1 MNMAEHARDKD
12 SESKGLLSSECNVEG
27 RVFEIDLL
35 TLTNGCFASIS
46 EGKSARM
53 GAITVAIKSGEKFT
67 SSALIPESK
76 GAIFAGMVGEMLAV
90 KLHGIAV
97 ISLYL
102 REELDTS
109 SMKTLINEVRNLLNR
124 D

>member
-1 MNMAEHARDKD
+1 MPEDAKNKD
-12 SESKGLLSSECNVEG
+12 SGPKRFLSSECNVEG
-27 RVFEIDLL
+27 RVFNIDLL
-35 TLTNGCFASIS
+35 MLSKGCFASIS
-46 EGKSARM
+46 EGKSSRM
-53 GAITVAIKSGEKFT
+53 GAITVAIKSGERFT

-76 GAIFAGMVGEMLAV
+76 GIIFAGMVGEMLADR
-90 KLHGIAV
+90 LQGIAV

-109 SMKTLINEVRNLLNR
+109 SMKTLINEVRKLLNR

>member
-1 MNMAEHARDKD
+1 MSEHSKVKD
-12 SESKGLLSSECNVEG
+12 SGPKRLLSSECDVGG
-27 RVFEIDLL
+27 RVFQVDLL
-35 TLTNGCFASIS
+35 ILLNGCFASIS
-46 EGKSARM
+46 EGKVARM
-53 GAITVAIKSGEKFT
+53 GAITVAIKSGERFT

-76 GAIFAGMVGEMLAV
+76 GAIFAGMVGEMVAG

-97 ISLYL
+97 VSLYL